1 MKRIALMLF
10 AGSAVFL
17 TSCETTKE
25 ITLQKD
31 GSGTVVNTTD
41 MSGLLAMAKMSG
53 QANEQ
58 LEKVKDTKLDTSFST
73 ESMLSVA
80 PDLTDA
86 EKELVKKGTVGIN
99 MNMANEKFIVKL
111 SFPFNNGNEIQQL
124 DKLSSQVITQVMK
137 GQMDSAAKNMPA
149 DMDKAGLPKAS
160 IDDYYE
166 VTYSKGVI
174 EKKLNKEKYAN
185 VNSDEEMK
193 SLKEMSGMG
202 GGNNTVII
210 NLPSPAKKAV
220 GKKVTLSEDKKKVT
234 IVNSADDF
242 FDDGASLE
250 YRIEY

>member
-1 MKRIALMLF
+1 MLIAG
-10 AGSAVFL
+10 AAVFL

-25 ITLQKD
+25 ITIQKD
-31 GSGTVVNTTD
+31 GSGNVVNTTD
-41 MSGLLAMAKMSG
+41 MSALLAMAKMSG

-58 LEKVKDTKLDTSFST
+58 LDKVKDTKMDTSFSM
-73 ESMLSVA
+73 ESMVSMA

-86 EKELVKKGTVGIN
+86 EKELVKKGTIGIN
-99 MNMANEKFIVKL
+99 MNMADEKFLIKL
-111 SFPFNNGNEIQQL
+111 SFPFNNGKDIQQL

-137 GQMDSAAKNMPA
+137 KQMDSAENKMPA
-149 DMDKAGLPKAS
+149 GVGDAGLPKAS
-160 IDDYYE
+160 IDDYYD

-202 GGNNTVII
+202 GGNNTIII

-234 IVNSADDF
+234 IVNSAEDF